1 MTFLTPSIGIAAA
14 SIAIPAVLLLYF
26 LKLRRRPVRVSTVRF
41 WVGSA
46 DDLQVNAPF
55 RMVRPSWLL
64 LLHLLCAGLLCTAA
78 ARPVLDKGAL
88 ASGRVILLIDHSASM
103 SAVDAEA
110 EKAGLP
116 AVSRLAAAKRE
127 AMKVID
133 GLDAGGA
140 QAMVVSVASRAVAR
154 ENFTRD
160 AGALRKAVESIEATD
175 QPGDL
180 TGALKLVGAFARSGS
195 SSEGAGGSGGAGGSE
210 VAPTVVLI
218 SDGALEVDSAQTVSG
233 IGALTTR
240 LVRVGPKPGD
250 EAGNVGI
257 VAMSARR
264 DFQDPAL
271 LRVFVRIQST
281 LPGAASVSV
290 SCGIEGMARQSTVVE
305 IAGAGAGNAP
315 APQPPVEVSRTFEF
329 RTVDGGVLTA
339 SIGRRDVLASD
350 NEAALVVSPAKKPRL
365 VLVRPGGETTG
376 ADENLRAALETLEPL
391 SLTVVASD
399 RYRRE
404 SAAMNDGADL
414 IVFDRVRPEALP
426 GRTPTISFAAGL
438 PVEGL
443 RVGAPGDGSGGF
455 TQWDRAH
462 PVMRYVALGDVALD
476 GAREVVATNL
486 PAGWSAVPL
495 AWARQG
501 PVVVLIERAGVRRL
515 VVGVDLASTTWSRE
529 VSFPTFVANAVD
541 YLTLRGDENTARSW
555 RTNEAVAVPA
565 PVGSK
570 AGDVFAVTV
579 PDAEPSIGRVGDAV
593 VSDDA
598 GMMVGVLARAG
609 VYRVGAAGGDVALP
623 VNLFDAFESEAR
635 TRDSVEIGGRAA
647 SADPG
652 AAVGAVEIWTWFVVG
667 ALVLLCLEWFVFA
680 WKSRV

>member
-14 SIAIPAVLLLYF
+14 CVAVPAVLLLYF

-55 RMVRPSWLL
+55 RMIRPSWLL
-64 LLHLLCAGLLCTAA
+64 LLHLLAAGLLCVAA

-103 SAVDAEA
+103 SAVDADA

-116 AVSRLAAAKRE
+116 AVSRLEAAKRE

-180 TGALKLVGAFARSGS
+180 TEALKLVGAFARSGS
-195 SSEGAGGSGGAGGSE
+195 ATEGAGGSE

-218 SDGALEVDSAQTVSG
+218 SDGAMEVDSAQTVAG

-240 LVRVGPKPGD
+240 LVRVGPRPGG
-250 EAGNVGI
+250 EAGNLGI

-281 LPGAASVSV
+281 LPGAASVAV
-290 SCGIEGMARQSTVVE
+290 SCGIEGMARQSAVVE
-305 IAGAGAGNAP
+305 IAGAGAGP
-315 APQPPVEVSRTFEF
+315 AVEVSRTFEF

-350 NEAALVVSPAKKPRL
+350 NEAALVVSPAKKPRI
-365 VLVRPGGETTG
+365 VLVRPGGESTG

-399 RYRRE
+399 RYRRD

-486 PAGWSAVPL
+486 PAGWSSVPL

-501 PVVVLIERAGVRRL
+501 PVVVLLERAGVRRL
-515 VVGVDLASTTWSRE
+515 VIGVDLASTTWSKE

-555 RTNEAVAVPA
+555 RTNEVVAVPA

-570 AGDVFAVTV
+570 AGDVFALTV

-647 SADPG
+647 SVDPG
-652 AAVGAVEIWTWFVVG
+652 AAVGAVEIWTWFVLG